1 MIDPE
6 GAFQTPGKL
15 MATEL
20 PDAIKIEL
28 LKRRA
33 YVEKEQEQ
41 ATDEGMP
48 ESNEVDQLREINLA
62 LEKLVSFSFICHN
75 P

>member
-6 GAFQTPGKL
+6 DAFQTPGKL

-33 YVEKEQEQ
+33 YE
-41 ATDEGMP
+41 
-48 ESNEVDQLREINLA
+48 
-62 LEKLVSFSFICHN
+62 
-75 P
+75 